1 MACGKGLTVSDGS
14 VSSGMGI
21 CVTSRM
27 VSMVKSGGGRGWG
40 SWSAEQCGLEII
52 GTSPGMLT

>member
-14 VSSGMGI
+14 VSSGLGI

-27 VSMVKSGGGRGWG
+27 VSVVKEEGGARGRQ
-40 SWSAEQCGLEII
+40 SSVVLK
-52 GTSPGMLT
+52 S